1 MNITTFSGFL
11 EFVTTEK
18 IYGWLYNQSE
28 PTTLNFVDVYID
40 GQLIGVYPCN
50 GHHEALSHL
59 PGRNGHVL
67 FSLPTPEAVLSER
80 GAMVD
85 VRIHGTDTSLS
96 GSPIRT
102 NWRRAVIDT
111 ALSAVSGPK
120 ARLCRTAII
129 ETQNGTRRL
138 SGMPVP
144 AATLRPSSWLHGG
157 RGNTPEYFAHQLHRL
172 NAASSFHL
180 DDDDDLAAFI
190 AAHGTKFG
198 VGSQALVPIGAEQA
212 RRLAEGHPT
221 PDGLFAS
228 RLFRAYAATRQ
239 DGEEAMGW
247 ATRPAAWRIYDFAQ
261 WALGQVRLPASVL
274 APDQIALLNAPGTV
288 TAAPLPL
295 TNFYTE
301 AYRRDEA
308 LAANCSLSNQQD
320 VFIILLAVT
329 LWLIR
334 WCQDET
340 FVTEDVRQLL
350 RTPVE
355 HEGQRLEGLGY
366 FCQRLGIPDG
376 GAITLDSLKALQ
388 TVPLPFRQ
396 PPPTAV
402 RPTAT
407 GVNIFGY
414 LNGLTAIGQNAWTSR
429 SAIAAAGYEVR
440 TPALARSSLSDAPR
454 MDGRPPLPINL
465 IHFGLI
471 GAPTDML
478 NQGFD
483 LFDGAYNIGLL
494 VWETSALPPSARLIL
509 DLLDEIWTPSSYCA
523 AVFRQHFTGPV
534 EVVPHAL
541 DPAFAPPGATRPGP
555 AQSGT
560 TRPNGP
566 FRFYFCF
573 DELSWCTRKNPA
585 GAVEAFRRAF
595 PAGNEPVELM
605 VKLRHTGGS
614 GVATSHSLPSASHRR
629 EIGRFHRLAA
639 EDARIRL
646 LGGDY
651 ETADMVALMQDC
663 DCYVSLHRAEGFGYT
678 MAEAMM
684 CGKPVIASRYS
695 GNLDYMDEGCAFLV
709 GGVERYMAQDEYIDV
724 PPGSRWFEPNLEEAA
739 AAMRQVF
746 QNGKERTRRA
756 AAAGERAKRD
766 LSPEAVSRLYGERVK
781 VALQRL
787 SSR

>member
-1 MNITTFSGFL
+1 MAVATFSGFL
-11 EFVTTEK
+11 EFITTEK

-28 PTTLNFVDVYID
+28 PSALNFVDVYVD
-40 GQLIGVYPCN
+40 GQIIGVYPCN
-50 GHHEALSHL
+50 GYHESLSQL

-80 GAMVD
+80 GAVVD
-85 VRIHGTDTSLS
+85 VRVHGTGTSLS

-111 ALSAVSGPK
+111 ALSAASGPK
-120 ARLCRTAII
+120 ARLCRTAIV
-129 ETQNGTRRL
+129 ETLNGTRRL
-138 SGMPVP
+138 AGLPVP
-144 AATLRPSSWLHGG
+144 AAALRPSPWLHGG
-157 RGNTPEYFAHQLHRL
+157 RSGAPEYFAHQLHRL

-190 AAHGTKFG
+190 AAHGDQFG
-198 VGSQALVPIGAEQA
+198 IGGQALVPVGAEQA

-228 RLFRAYAATRQ
+228 RLFRAYAAARRK
-239 DGEEAMGW
+239 DEGVEDW
-247 ATRPAAWRIYDFAQ
+247 AARPAAWKIYDFAQ

-274 APDQIALLNAPGTV
+274 APEQIALLNAPGGV
-288 TAAPLPL
+288 AAAALPL

-301 AYRRDEA
+301 AYRRNA
-308 LAANCSLSNQQD
+308 SLADNCSLSNQQD
-320 VFIILLAVT
+320 LFIVVLTVT

-334 WCQDET
+334 WNQDEI
-340 FVTEDVRQLL
+340 FVPEDVRRLL

-376 GAITLDSLKALQ
+376 GAITFESLKALQ
-388 TVPLPFRQ
+388 TVRPPFRQ
-396 PPPTAV
+396 PPAPTAQV
-402 RPTAT
+402 LRPA

-414 LNGLTAIGQNAWTSR
+414 LNGLTAIGQNAWTSQ
-429 SAIAAAGYEVR
+429 SSIAAAGFEVR
-440 TPALARSSLSDAPR
+440 TPALARSSLSDAR
-454 MDGRPPLPINL
+454 QMDNRPPLPINL

-494 VWETSALPPSARLIL
+494 VWESSALPPSARLTL

-523 AVFRQHFTGPV
+523 AVFRQHFAGPV
-534 EVVPHAL
+534 EVVPHAV
-541 DPAFAPPGATRPGP
+541 DPAFAPPDAN
-555 AQSGT
+555 
-560 TRPNGP
+560 RPNPNRSGRP

-585 GAVEAFRRAF
+585 GAVEAFLQAF
-595 PAGNEPVELM
+595 PAGDEPVELII
-605 VKLRHTGGS
+605 KLRHAGGS
-614 GVATSHSLPSASHRR
+614 GIATSHAIPSASHRR
-629 EIGRFHRLAA
+629 EIGRFRQLAA
-639 EDARIRL
+639 QDARIRL

-651 ETADMVALMQDC
+651 GTADMAALMRDC

-709 GGVERYMAQDEYIDV
+709 GGTERYMANDEYIDV
-724 PPGSRWFEPNLEEAA
+724 PPGSRWFEPDLEDAA
-739 AAMRQVF
+739 AAMRRVF
-746 QNGKERTRRA
+746 QDDKERTRRA
-756 AAAGERAKRD
+756 AAAAGRAGRD
-766 LSPEAVSRLYGERVK
+766 LSPEAVSRLYGERVR

>member
-1 MNITTFSGFL
+1 MSTVTFSGFL

-18 IYGWLYNQSE
+18 IYGWLYNQNE
-28 PTTLNFVDVYID
+28 PSALNFVDIYVD

-50 GHHEALSHL
+50 NYHESLSHF

-67 FSLPTPEAVLSER
+67 FSVPTPEAVLSER
-80 GAMVD
+80 GAVVD
-85 VRIHGTDTSLS
+85 ARIHGTSTSLS

-102 NWRRAVIDT
+102 NWRRALIDT
-111 ALSAVSGPK
+111 ALSAVSEPK
-120 ARLCRTAII
+120 ARLCRTAIV

-138 SGMPVP
+138 AGLPVP
-144 AATLRPSSWLHGG
+144 AAALRPSPWLNGG
-157 RGNTPEYFAHQLHRL
+157 RSDVPEYFAHQLHRL
-172 NAASSFHL
+172 NAATEFHL

-198 VGSQALVPIGAEQA
+198 VNDQALVPVSAEAA
-212 RRLAEGHPT
+212 RRLSEGHPT

-239 DGEEAMGW
+239 ENGSEGW
-247 ATRPAAWRIYDFAQ
+247 AAKPAAWRMYDFSQ

-274 APDQIALLNAPGTV
+274 APEQIALLNAPSAV
-288 TAAPLPL
+288 TASALPIS
-295 TNFYTE
+295 NFYVE

-308 LAANCSLSNQQD
+308 LAANCTLSNQQD
-320 VFIILLAVT
+320 LFIVLLAVT

-334 WCQDET
+334 WNQDET
-340 FVTEDVRQLL
+340 FVPEDVRRLL

-355 HEGQRLEGLGY
+355 HEGKSLAGLGY
-366 FCQRLGIPDG
+366 FCQRLGIPNGD
-376 GAITLDSLKALQ
+376 AITLDSLKALQ
-388 TVPLPFRQ
+388 TVRPPVRQ
-396 PPPTAV
+396 PPAGNA
-402 RPTAT
+402 RPPRPAA
-407 GVNIFGY
+407 GVNVFGY

-440 TPALARSSLSDAPR
+440 TPALARSSLADVR
-454 MDGRPPLPINL
+454 QMDSRPPLPINL

-494 VWETSALPPSARLIL
+494 VWETSALPPSARLTL
-509 DLLDEIWTPSSYCA
+509 ALLDEIWTPSSYCA
-523 AVFRQHFTGPV
+523 DVLRQHFSGPV
-534 EVVPHAL
+534 EVVPHAVE
-541 DPAFAPPGATRPGP
+541 PAFAPSGVPRPGP
-555 AQSGT
+555 F
-560 TRPNGP
+560 RPDCP

-585 GAVEAFRRAF
+585 GVVEAFLRAF
-595 PAGNEPVELM
+595 PAGNEPVELV
-605 VKLRHTGGS
+605 VKLRHAGGS
-614 GVATSHSLPSASHRR
+614 GVAISHTIPSASHRR
-629 EIGRFHRLAA
+629 EVSRFHRLAA
-639 EDARIRL
+639 QDARIRL

-651 ETADMVALMQDC
+651 EVADMAALMRDC

-709 GGVERYMAQDEYIDV
+709 GGTERYMAHDEYIDV
-724 PPGSRWFEPNLEEAA
+724 PPGSRWFEPDLNDAA
-739 AAMRQVF
+739 AAMRRVF
-746 QNGKERTRRA
+746 LDDKERMSRA
-756 AAAGERAKRD
+756 AAAALRAKHD

>member
-1 MNITTFSGFL
+1 M
-11 EFVTTEK
+11 
-18 IYGWLYNQSE
+18 
-28 PTTLNFVDVYID
+28 NFVDVYVD

-50 GHHEALSHL
+50 GYHESLSHL
-59 PGRNGHVL
+59 PNRNGHVM
-67 FSLPTPEAVLSER
+67 FSLPTPAAVLSER
-80 GAMVD
+80 GAVVD

-111 ALSAVSGPK
+111 TLSAASGPK
-120 ARLCRTAII
+120 ARLCRTAI
-129 ETQNGTRRL
+129 TDTLNGTRRL
-138 SGMPVP
+138 TERSAP
-144 AATLRPSSWLHGG
+144 AAALRPSPWLNGG
-157 RGNTPEYFAHQLHRL
+157 RSGAPEYFAHQLHRL
-172 NAASSFHL
+172 NAAGSFHL

-190 AAHGTKFG
+190 ATHGDRFG
-198 VGSQALVPIGAEQA
+198 IGDQALVPIGAEQA
-212 RRLAEGHPT
+212 RRLAEGHADS
-221 PDGLFAS
+221 DGLFSS
-228 RLFRAYAATRQ
+228 RLFRAYAAIRRK
-239 DGEEAMGW
+239 DEGAEDWSA
-247 ATRPAAWRIYDFAQ
+247 RPAAWKIYDFIQ

-274 APDQIALLNAPGTV
+274 APEQIALLNAPSGV
-288 TAAPLPL
+288 AAAALPL
-295 TNFYTE
+295 TRFYAE
-301 AYRRDEA
+301 SYRRDAA
-308 LAANCSLSNQQD
+308 LAGNCSLSNQQD
-320 VFIILLAVT
+320 LFVVLLAVT

-334 WCQDET
+334 WNQDEI
-340 FVTEDVRQLL
+340 FVPDDVRRLL

-355 HEGQRLEGLGY
+355 HEGQCLEGLGY
-366 FCQRLGIPDG
+366 FCQRLGIADG
-376 GAITLDSLKALQ
+376 GAITFGSLKALQ
-388 TVPLPFRQ
+388 TARPAFHQ
-396 PPPTAV
+396 PPPGTV
-402 RPTAT
+402 RSPQPAA

-440 TPALARSSLSDAPR
+440 TPALTRSSLSDFR
-454 MDGRPPLPINL
+454 QLDSRPPLPINL
-465 IHFGLI
+465 LHFGLI

-494 VWETSALPPSARLIL
+494 VWESSALPLSARLTL

-523 AVFRQHFTGPV
+523 AIFRRHFAGPV
-534 EVVPHAL
+534 EVVPHAV
-541 DPAFAPPGATRPGP
+541 DPAFTPPAAPEPGTPRPD
-555 AQSGT
+555 
-560 TRPNGP
+560 RP

-585 GAVEAFRRAF
+585 GTVEAFLHAF
-595 PAGNEPVELM
+595 PAGTEPVELV
-605 VKLRHTGGS
+605 VKLRHAGGS
-614 GVATSHSLPSASHRR
+614 GVATSHTVPSASNRR

-639 EDARIRL
+639 QDSRIRL
-646 LGGDY
+646 LDGNH
-651 ETADMVALMQDC
+651 ETVEMAALMQDC

-709 GGVERYMAQDEYIDV
+709 GGTERYMAHDEYIDV
-724 PPGSRWFEPNLEEAA
+724 PPGSRWFEPDLDDAA
-739 AAMRQVF
+739 AAMRRVF
-746 QNGKERTRRA
+746 QDGKERTNRATA
-756 AAAGERAKRD
+756 AALRAKRD

>member
-1 MNITTFSGFL
+1 MNIATFSGFL

-28 PTTLNFVDVYID
+28 PSTLDFVDIYID
-40 GQLIGVYPCN
+40 GQLVDICPCN
-50 GHHEALSHL
+50 GYHEALSHL
-59 PGRNGHVL
+59 PGRGGHVL
-67 FSLPTPEAVLSER
+67 FSLPTPVAVLSDR
-80 GAMVD
+80 GAVVD
-85 VRIHGTDTSLS
+85 VRIHGTNTSLS

-111 ALSAVSGPK
+111 ALSAVSGLK

-129 ETQNGTRRL
+129 ETQNGTWRL
-138 SGMPVP
+138 AGMPVP

-157 RGNTPEYFAHQLHRL
+157 RSDIPEYFAHQLHRL

-180 DDDDDLAAFI
+180 DDADDLAAFI
-190 AAHGTKFG
+190 AAHGTRFG

-239 DGEEAMGW
+239 DEEGGKDWVA
-247 ATRPAAWRIYDFAQ
+247 RPMVWKIYDFAQ

-288 TAAPLPL
+288 SAGPLPL

-308 LAANCSLSNQQD
+308 LAASCSLSSQQD
-320 VFIILLAVT
+320 LFIILLAVT

-334 WCQDET
+334 WNQDET
-340 FVTEDVRQLL
+340 FLTEDVRQLL

-388 TVPLPFRQ
+388 TVRSPFRR
-396 PPPTAV
+396 PPPTTV
-402 RPTAT
+402 RPAAT

-414 LNGLTAIGQNAWTSR
+414 LNGLTAIGQNAWISR

-440 TPALARSSLSDAPR
+440 TPALTRSSLSDAR
-454 MDGRPPLPINL
+454 QLDGRLPLPINL

-471 GAPTDML
+471 GTPTDML
-478 NQGFD
+478 NQGFQ

-494 VWETSALPPSARLIL
+494 VWESSTLPPSARLTFE
-509 DLLDEIWTPSSYCA
+509 LLDEIWTPSSYCA
-523 AVFRQHFTGPV
+523 AVFRQHFAGPV
-534 EVVPHAL
+534 EVVPHAV
-541 DPAFAPPGATRPGP
+541 DAAFTPSTAPRPIP
-555 AQSGT
+555 PRSDS
-560 TRPNGP
+560 P

-585 GAVEAFRRAF
+585 GVVEAFRRAF
-595 PAGNEPVELM
+595 PAGDEPVELV
-605 VKLRHTGGS
+605 VKLRHAGGS
-614 GVATSHSLPSASHRR
+614 GIATSHALPSASHRR
-629 EIGRFHRLAA
+629 EIGRFRRLAA

-646 LGGDY
+646 LSGDY
-651 ETADMVALMQDC
+651 ETAGMAALMQAC

-695 GNLDYMDEGCAFLV
+695 GNLDYMDEKSAFLV
-709 GGVERYMAQDEYIDV
+709 GGVERYMAHDEYIDV
-724 PPGSRWFEPNLEEAA
+724 PPGSRWFEPDPDDAA

-746 QNGKERTRRA
+746 QDDKERARRA
-756 AAAGERAKRD
+756 TAAAERARRT
-766 LSPEAVSRLYGERVK
+766 LSPEAVSRLYGERVR

-787 SSR
+787 SGR

>member
-1 MNITTFSGFL
+1 M
-11 EFVTTEK
+11 
-18 IYGWLYNQSE
+18 
-28 PTTLNFVDVYID
+28 NFVDIYVD

-50 GHHEALSHL
+50 GYHESLSHL

-80 GAMVD
+80 GAVVD
-85 VRIHGTDTSLS
+85 VRIHGTGTSLS

-111 ALSAVSGPK
+111 ALSAASGPK

-129 ETQNGTRRL
+129 ETLNRTRRL
-138 SGMPVP
+138 AGLPIP
-144 AATLRPSSWLHGG
+144 AAALRPSPWLHGG
-157 RGNTPEYFAHQLHRL
+157 RSGAPEYFAHQLHRL
-172 NAASSFHL
+172 NAASFFHL

-190 AAHGTKFG
+190 AAHGDQFG
-198 VGSQALVPIGAEQA
+198 VGDQALVPVGTEQA
-212 RRLAEGHPT
+212 RRLAEGHPA

-228 RLFRAYAATRQ
+228 RLFRAYAAARK
-239 DGEEAMGW
+239 DVGIEDW
-247 ATRPAAWRIYDFAQ
+247 AARPVAWKIYDFAQ
-261 WALGQVRLPASVL
+261 WALGQVRLPTSVL
-274 APDQIALLNAPGTV
+274 APEQIALLNAPGGV
-288 TAAPLPL
+288 AAAALPL

-301 AYRRDEA
+301 AYRRDA
-308 LAANCSLSNQQD
+308 SLADTCSLSNRQD
-320 VFIILLAVT
+320 RFIILLVVT

-334 WCQDET
+334 WNQDEV
-340 FVTEDVRQLL
+340 FVPEDVQRLL

-376 GAITLDSLKALQ
+376 GAITFEFLKALQ
-388 TVPLPFRQ
+388 TVRSPFRQ
-396 PPPTAV
+396 PSAAAQAPQPA
-402 RPTAT
+402 
-407 GVNIFGY
+407 GINIFGY

-429 SAIAAAGYEVR
+429 SAIAAAGFEVR
-440 TPALARSSLSDAPR
+440 TPALARSTLSDTR
-454 MDGRPPLPINL
+454 QMDSQPALPINL

-471 GAPTDML
+471 GTPTDML
-478 NQGFD
+478 NQGFE

-494 VWETSALPPSARLIL
+494 VWESSALPPSARLTL
-509 DLLDEIWTPSSYCA
+509 ELLDEIWTPSSYCA
-523 AVFRQHFTGPV
+523 AVFRQHFAGPV
-534 EVVPHAL
+534 EVVPHAV
-541 DPAFAPPGATRPGP
+541 DPAFASPDASRPD
-555 AQSGT
+555 AIRS
-560 TRPNGP
+560 NP

-585 GAVEAFRRAF
+585 GTVEAFLRAF
-595 PAGNEPVELM
+595 PTGNEPVELV
-605 VKLRHTGGS
+605 VKFRHSGGS
-614 GVATSHSLPSASHRR
+614 GVATSHAIPSASNRR
-629 EIGRFHRLAA
+629 EISRFRRLAA
-639 EDARIRL
+639 QDARIRL

-651 ETADMVALMQDC
+651 ETVDMAALMRDC

-709 GGVERYMAQDEYIDV
+709 GGVERYMAHDEYIDV
-724 PPGSRWFEPNLEEAA
+724 PPGSRWFEPDLDAA
-739 AAMRQVF
+739 AATMRRVF
-746 QNGKERTRRA
+746 QDNKERTGRATA
-756 AAAGERAKRD
+756 AALRAKRD
-766 LSPEAVSRLYGERVK
+766 LSPEAVSRLYGDRVK